1 MKKTWLVFAVV
12 CVVLLLAWP
21 FRWEKGPVLTH
32 ESEKVFH
39 TKDRWTGQRWATTY
53 FLRGNVVENLYL
65 ESWVVAKRTEQV
77 KQKYA
82 QGHTEYLRMW
92 KKLSAEFE
100 RQNPIPTLE
109 TIKPE
114 PTEQM
119 RREIHYVPIPGW
131 KSVEDIVTEQMRL
144 EIHGKRMSQW
154 LETRDN
160 YISSKMPADLAEACS
175 NWRRAESTAERE
187 LTRKA
192 YFIRNLATG
201 IWSMLLVAMG
211 LWAWRVYIKKDQKE

>member
-32 ESEKVFH
+32 ESGKVIH
-39 TKDRWTGQRWATTY
+39 TKDRWTGQRWVTIY
-53 FLRGNVVENLYL
+53 FLRGNVVENPYL
-65 ESWVVAKRTEQV
+65 ESWVVAKRTEQI

-82 QGHTEYLRMW
+82 QGHTEYLRIW

-100 RQNPIPTLE
+100 RQNTIPKLETAKTSKWGSIRYFPGGIPAFPGTLE
-109 TIKPE
+109 RIS
-114 PTEQM
+114 
-119 RREIHYVPIPGW
+119 PI
-131 KSVEDIVTEQMRL
+131 
-144 EIHGKRMSQW
+144 W
-154 LETRDN
+154 LEARDN
-160 YISSKMPADLAEACS
+160 YISSKMPVDLAEACS
-175 NWRRAESTAERE
+175 NWRRAESIAKRE

-201 IWSMLLVAMG
+201 IWSMLVVASG
-211 LWAWRVYIKKDQKE
+211 LWAWRVYIKEGRKE